1 MHKYDEIVSVLMATL
16 VVTIVSVFTFVET
29 IHWLVQWVL

>member
-16 VVTIVSVFTFVET
+16 VVTIVSIFAFVET
-29 IHWLVQWVL
+29 VHWLVRWVL